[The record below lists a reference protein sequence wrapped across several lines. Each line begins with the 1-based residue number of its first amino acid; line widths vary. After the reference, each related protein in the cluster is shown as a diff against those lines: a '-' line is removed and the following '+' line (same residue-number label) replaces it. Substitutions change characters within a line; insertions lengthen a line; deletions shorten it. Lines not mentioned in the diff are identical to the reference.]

1 MYALTIPRAIS
12 ANAQTLN
19 PAQIKQI
26 DDIAK
31 SIAELVYAS
40 MKALHAYTWANQ
52 EEANFQLSQ
61 MIFGLTA
68 PPRVAL
74 PTKATKYK

>member
-40 MKALHAYTWANQ
+40 MKALHAYT
-52 EEANFQLSQ
+52 
-61 MIFGLTA
+61 
-68 PPRVAL
+68 
-74 PTKATKYK
+74 

>member
-31 SIAELVYAS
+31 AS
-40 MKALHAYTWANQ
+40 QSWSTQ
-52 EEANFQLSQ
+52 
-61 MIFGLTA
+61 
-68 PPRVAL
+68 V
-74 PTKATKYK
+74 